1 MNSPVKMRDIWILE
15 VALLMM
21 GNIHIQPYNPEY
33 IGVLHIFGDF
43 RVDKFPFPL
52 IAYLHVDTLHI
63 EKRNKRKRSFCNTRQ
78 SIYSIIQVV
87 SCMRAQRWRSNAAP
101 RFSSIYCP
109 AATLACSHAPS
120 NGVTSP
126 PLTLALGKCR
136 WRPAWACPLA
146 RMTEESSFSTTAEH
160 GRC

>member
-1 MNSPVKMRDIWILE
+1 
-15 VALLMM
+15 MM

-43 RVDKFPFPL
+43 KVDKFPSPL

-78 SIYSIIQVV
+78 SICSIIQVV

-101 RFSSIYCP
+101 RFSS
-109 AATLACSHAPS
+109 AKRLRLVMGLNPS
-120 NGVTSP
+120 QIRPYPYFKSP
-126 PLTLALGKCR
+126 NYHPL
-136 WRPAWACPLA
+136 RPTPLA
-146 RMTEESSFSTTAEH
+146 QCPNPKSRWKMICDLRADLLP
-160 GRC
+160 

>member
-1 MNSPVKMRDIWILE
+1 
-15 VALLMM
+15 MM

-101 RFSSIYCP
+101 RFSSPTSSRPIVLIRGVKRQLRYTQP
-109 AATLACSHAPS
+109 WAQFGHLGRADALLEEEPS
-120 NGVTSP
+120 PGSGPV
-126 PLTLALGKCR
+126 PLK
-136 WRPAWACPLA
+136 RP
-146 RMTEESSFSTTAEH
+146 S
-160 GRC
+160 

>member
-1 MNSPVKMRDIWILE
+1 
-15 VALLMM
+15 MM

-33 IGVLHIFGDF
+33 ILVLHIFGDF
-43 RVDKFPFPL
+43 KVDKFPFPL

-120 NGVTSP
+120 NLSSPNPGAWQMSLATSVSMP
-126 PLTLALGKCR
+126 TRKNDRGIVVLNNGG
-136 WRPAWACPLA
+136 AW
-146 RMTEESSFSTTAEH
+146 EV
-160 GRC
+160 